1 MNEPSRPTSR
11 EGTITI
17 LYHALLS
24 DQTESSI
31 SGTTRAGQIPAENE
45 NRVASGSRQNPAHFG
60 PERHQTVSAP
70 PHEQN
75 ITTAPPQG
83 GVYTNFSR
91 PLTRAG
97 TVADLRGSNDEDRG
111 RTSDLQSQRLGGP
124 AHGLMPPPPLRP
136 SGLMTRAETQPIIRD
151 QESAAD
157 MPSTARDTAAQP
169 HGKPERPKRS
179 LAQKLKSLPKTVA
192 DRLKRHEQQP
202 SPTVAREV
210 PQGLASTSTFIPPM
224 VRRVNEGNNLIGR
237 IKSRQLTGND
247 TNILRR
253 PLPEGTTSTAAPP
266 STKKET
272 PRTEVGAAHGVSPA
286 SADPF
291 TSVWDA
297 DSPVNSPLAS
307 PPIATS
313 TPHSHRQ
320 RATRGSPVS
329 PTRNIQAVTRR
340 QDVSGD
346 SAPHDV
352 QDVEDKEDEEDEED
366 IQGSKGPR
374 RYKRHPAPS
383 PEALDAMTT
392 QFDRVTALM
401 NRTPRPGEPTDS
413 KARLDWAID
422 MVTTPP
428 RPRLSSSLAA
438 EPGSGSRSAALITMG
453 QTHGAARTITYR
465 PRHPGAFEDDD
476 LDHTENQL

>member
-45 NRVASGSRQNPAHFG
+45 NRVASGSRQNPPHFG

-111 RTSDLQSQRLGGP
+111 RTSDPQSQRPGGP
-124 AHGLMPPPPLRP
+124 AHGLVPPPPLRP

-169 HGKPERPKRS
+169 HGKPDRPKRS

-192 DRLKRHEQQP
+192 ERFKRHELP
-202 SPTVAREV
+202 SPPVAREAR
-210 PQGLASTSTFIPPM
+210 QGLASTSTSIPPM

-253 PLPEGTTSTAAPP
+253 PLAEGSTSTTALP
-266 STKKET
+266 STSKKT
-272 PRTEVGAAHGVSPA
+272 AKTDVGAAHAVSPG

-313 TPHSHRQ
+313 TPHSYRQ
-320 RATRGSPVS
+320 RVTRGSPVS

-340 QDVSGD
+340 HDVSGEA
-346 SAPHDV
+346 APHDGH
-352 QDVEDKEDEEDEED
+352 DVEDEADEEDEED
-366 IQGSKGPR
+366 VQGDNNRR

-401 NRTPRPGEPTDS
+401 NRTPRPGEPTGS
-413 KARLDWAID
+413 QERLEWAIE

-428 RPRLSSSLAA
+428 RLRLSSALSA
-438 EPGSGSRSAALITMG
+438 EPDSGSRSAALITME
-453 QTHGAARTITYR
+453 QTQGAVRTIIYR
-465 PRHPGAFEDDD
+465 PRHPGAFEDDE
-476 LDHTENQL
+476 LDHTENQM